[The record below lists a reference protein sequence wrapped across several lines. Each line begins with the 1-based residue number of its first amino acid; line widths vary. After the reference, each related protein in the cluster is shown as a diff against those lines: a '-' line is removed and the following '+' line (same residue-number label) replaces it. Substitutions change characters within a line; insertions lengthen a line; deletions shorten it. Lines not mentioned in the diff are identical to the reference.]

1 MNPRVFLDISCNRG
15 PPERMEIELFAN
27 FVLKTAENFRALCV
41 GDKGNGKNTGNPL
54 HYKGCVFDIIFKG
67 SVAQALLGKAYMEE
81 LFQNLDLIHSGPG
94 ILSMS
99 NDGPNKNG
107 SRFLDGCHVVFGK
120 VIKGMEIVQHIDQ
133 FGTSTGMP
141 SGLVVITDCGEIPDD
156 ITCNLIKFLPFVT
169 PPGPVVNTDSGE
181 DKKSN
186 VTEFLFGI
194 PPVRIVITDGGEDKK
209 RSVIESDN
217 PHSCSA
223 SEAKVQKDNY
233 SKEDKL
239 SDDKLEATLKNNEL
253 VTNSNDMKVT
263 PEKPSSSSNPH
274 QHSDDVSQFRFA
286 DTFL

>member
-1 MNPRVFLDISCNRG
+1 MRTSFHKIL
-15 PPERMEIELFAN
+15 E
-27 FVLKTAENFRALCV
+27 
-41 GDKGNGKNTGNPL
+41 
-54 HYKGCVFDIIFKG
+54 
-67 SVAQALLGKAYMEE
+67 ALLGKAYMEE

-107 SRFLDGCHVVFGK
+107 SRFLLTFSRQRFLDGCHVVFGK

-156 ITCNLIKFLPFVT
+156 ITCNVIKFLPFVT
-169 PPGPVVNTDSGE
+169 PPGPVVNTDGGE

-209 RSVIESDN
+209 HNVIESDN
-217 PHSCSA
+217 PHS
-223 SEAKVQKDNY
+223 
-233 SKEDKL
+233 
-239 SDDKLEATLKNNEL
+239 
-253 VTNSNDMKVT
+253 
-263 PEKPSSSSNPH
+263 SSGVPH
-274 QHSDDVSQFRFA
+274 FYVLF
-286 DTFL
+286 